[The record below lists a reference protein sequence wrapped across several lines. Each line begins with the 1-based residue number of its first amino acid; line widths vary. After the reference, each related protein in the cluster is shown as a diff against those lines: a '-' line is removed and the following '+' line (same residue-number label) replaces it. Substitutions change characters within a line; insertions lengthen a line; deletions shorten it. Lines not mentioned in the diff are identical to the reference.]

1 MAIYVGG
8 TGSANQLDDYEEGTY
23 SPTIANGMT
32 SVAYNI
38 QAGYYRK
45 TGSLVEFNFYILTNT
60 GSYDTNGSHLK
71 ISLPFTQD
79 DANHRRGH
87 GLLTYNSF
95 HNLNVGSNGI
105 ALYIYG
111 STADLYNNGTTGV
124 TGTNGSN
131 QGNRYLIGGGH
142 FHTAT

>member
-60 GSYDTNGSHLK
+60 GSYDTNGAHLK

-79 DANHRRGH
+79 DSNYRRGH
-87 GLLTYNSF
+87 GVLTYNSF
-95 HNLNVGSNGI
+95 HNLNVGHNGI
-105 ALYIYG
+105 VLYCYG

-124 TGTNGSN
+124 TGSNGTN